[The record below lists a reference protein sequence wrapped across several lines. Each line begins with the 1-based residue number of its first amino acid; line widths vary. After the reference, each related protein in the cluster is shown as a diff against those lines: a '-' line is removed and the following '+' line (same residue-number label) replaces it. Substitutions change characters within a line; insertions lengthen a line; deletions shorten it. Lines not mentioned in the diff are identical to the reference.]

1 VIHVV
6 LLAVIVVA
14 VTVARVM
21 QPGRGKPPNQYY
33 AVVVWTLV
41 VLGVAI
47 IDDNGGLGDVV
58 LGLLVLVRAGLEQ
71 RALRKR
77 DAEQ

>member
-1 VIHVV
+1 
-6 LLAVIVVA
+6 
-14 VTVARVM
+14 M

-41 VLGVAI
+41 VLGVAIIVSGI